1 MDNRY
6 DKISD
11 GFSRSSMYKLYLHC
25 RYGIAINFANKNQE
39 LYHLGYNIKFE
50 IYYATRVTLNEQPS
64 VL

>member
-1 MDNRY
+1 MINICNN
-6 DKISD
+6 ISD
-11 GFSRSSMYKLYLHC
+11 SFSRSSMYKLYLRF
-25 RYGIAINFANKNQE
+25 RYGIAIQFVNKNQE